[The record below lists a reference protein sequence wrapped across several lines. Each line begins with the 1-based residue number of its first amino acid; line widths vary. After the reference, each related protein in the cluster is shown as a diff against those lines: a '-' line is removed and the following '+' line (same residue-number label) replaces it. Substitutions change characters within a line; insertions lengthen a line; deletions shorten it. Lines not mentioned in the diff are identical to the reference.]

1 MPNPNPMYAA
11 FTPQQAEQSK
21 KHPDKI
27 WNWRE
32 IRHYMPLKMIVSN
45 QFILVSI

>member
-1 MPNPNPMYAA
+1 MGIWAGSKISHAKSNPMYAA

-27 WNWRE
+27 
-32 IRHYMPLKMIVSN
+32 
-45 QFILVSI
+45 